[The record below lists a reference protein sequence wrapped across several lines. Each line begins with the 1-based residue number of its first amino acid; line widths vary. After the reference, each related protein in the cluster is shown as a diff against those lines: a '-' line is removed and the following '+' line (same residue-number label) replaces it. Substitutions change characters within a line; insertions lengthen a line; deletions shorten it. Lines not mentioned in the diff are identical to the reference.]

1 MFLQK
6 KILLFIL
13 LIIFVMLV
21 TVYSGCK
28 SAPKNVIVVDDF
40 DVEQYLGKWYEIA
53 RFDFIH
59 EKNMNN
65 VTAEYSLNKD
75 GSIRVEN
82 RGYDY
87 KKGEWKE
94 SIGKAKF
101 QGRPTIGSL
110 KVSFF
115 GPFYSGYNIIA
126 LDPNYL
132 YSLVVGKN
140 YDYLWILSRTTY
152 IPEDVKSE
160 YLNLADSLGFDLSKL
175 VWTEQSEAIYR

>member
-1 MFLQK
+1 MKSLIPLALAAVFFPG
-6 KILLFIL
+6 LLCAQNGRHDNSTI
-13 LIIFVMLV
+13 
-21 TVYSGCK
+21 
-28 SAPKNVIVVDDF
+28 PEF
-40 DVEQYLGKWYEIA
+40 DLSRYLGKWYEIA
-53 RFDFIH
+53 RFDFAH
-59 EKNMNN
+59 EKDMDN
-65 VTAEYSLNKD
+65 VTARYSLNKD

-140 YDYLWILSRTTY
+140 YDYLCFQKQNHQVWLY
-152 IPEDVKSE
+152 K
-160 YLNLADSLGFDLSKL
+160 KL
-175 VWTEQSEAIYR
+175 

>member
-6 KILLFIL
+6 RIIIFML
-13 LIIFVMLV
+13 LITFIMVV
-21 TVYSGCK
+21 VVCTGCQ
-28 SAPKNVIVVDDF
+28 SAPKNIIVVDDF
-40 DVEQYLGKWYEIA
+40 EVDRYLGKWYEIA

-75 GSIRVEN
+75 GSIQVRN
-82 RGYDY
+82 QGYDY
-87 KKGEWKE
+87 IKGEWKE

-101 QGRPTIGSL
+101 QKSPTVGAL

-126 LDPNYL
+126 LDPNYQ
-132 YSLVVGKN
+132 YSLVAGKN
-140 YDYLWILSRTTY
+140 YDYLWILSRTDY
-152 IPEDVKSE
+152 IPEYIRNE
-160 YLNLADSLGFDLSKL
+160 YLGIAEKLGFDTSKL
-175 VWTEQSEAIYR
+175 VWTEQVDGIYR